1 VINLKPRI
9 VKTIIIAAIA
19 SIAVVA
25 VHSLEFLQRNEW
37 IAYDQFVAAMRRD
50 TPAPEEVVVI
60 LVDDASLQFMD
71 PLVGRWPWPRS
82 VFGDVID
89 YIAMGDPQSIIFD
102 VLFVERQLES
112 SASSLNNDQRL
123 VDATATAGN
132 VIHAMQFIRDNA
144 DEFNRQALNPVLPS
158 QLVERHKITDPSSGA
173 TNKPFSI
180 KLPAYNN
187 FLVPIEG
194 LSQNAAA
201 LGVVAVE
208 SDPDGILRR
217 TPLLFR
223 YQNALFPSLSL
234 APLTGQGQSAIEYGD
249 DYITVAGTKVPLD
262 NKGRYLVN
270 FYPTMNTFSMSG
282 VLSSITALNNGNVEN
297 IMIHPDEFRGKHV
310 FIGSSAVG
318 LHDLKTT
325 SLGSKQ
331 PGVYL
336 QASVLANLLHH
347 EVLSPPRTMT
357 TWLSILLASLITALG
372 VLFLKQNLLKVSWP
386 VAVAAFLGI
395 WCYWQF
401 ANNQVVAVVQPLM
414 AVVLSGTLAFTYLLF
429 TEGREKN
436 KIRKMFSQYVSP
448 AALSAMID
456 NYGEYK
462 NADTG
467 SKEIVTMLFSDIR
480 GFTSLSE
487 SLPAEKVVEMLNFY
501 FSNMTTAVLEHHGT
515 IDKFIGD
522 AIMATW
528 GAPIKSDTHANDAVR
543 AGLAMIEKLH
553 IVNQWLEQHDLQP
566 IDIGIG
572 IHTGEVI
579 LGSIGSEQKAD
590 YTVIGDN
597 VNLASRLEGATKTY
611 GCRLILSE
619 KTYERLSDLPCVPI
633 DMIRVKGKQQP
644 VKIFTPLSLFS
655 KDQPDVEVAKTIE
668 QAFDAYLK
676 QDWEDAIARFSAFPN
691 RRLGEL
697 YVNRCRQFKAKP
709 PPADWDGVYTME
721 NK

>member
-1 VINLKPRI
+1 MINLKPRI
-9 VKTIIIAAIA
+9 VKTLIIAAIA
-19 SIAVVA
+19 SIVVVA
-25 VHSLEFLQRNEW
+25 VHSLDFFQRNEW
-37 IAYDQFVAAMRRD
+37 IAYDQFVAAKRRD
-50 TPAPEEVVVI
+50 TPPPEEVVVI

-102 VLFVERQLES
+102 VLFVERQLDS
-112 SASSLNNDQRL
+112 SASSHTNDQRL
-123 VDATATAGN
+123 IDATATAGK
-132 VIHAMQFIRDNA
+132 VIHAMQFIRDSA
-144 DEFNRQALNPVLPS
+144 DEFNSQSLNPDLPS
-158 QLVERHKITDPSSGA
+158 QLVERNKITGPNFDA
-173 TNKPFSI
+173 NTVSI

-187 FLVPIEG
+187 FLIPIDG
-194 LSQNAAA
+194 LSQNAAS
-201 LGVVAVE
+201 LGVVSVE

-223 YQNALFPSLSL
+223 YQNALFPALSL
-234 APLTGQGQSAIEYGD
+234 APLLDRRQPAIEYGD
-249 DYITVAGTKVPLD
+249 GYLSVADTNVPLD

-282 VLSSITALNNGNVEN
+282 VLSSIAALNNGNVEN
-297 IMIHPDEFRGKHV
+297 ILIHPDEFRGKHV

-325 SLGSKQ
+325 PLGGKQ

-336 QASVLANLLHH
+336 QASVLANLIHH
-347 EVLSPPRTMT
+347 EVLLPPRITM

-372 VLFLKQNLLKVSWP
+372 VLYLRPNLLKVSWP
-386 VAVAAFLGI
+386 VAVIAILGI

-414 AVVLSGTLAFTYLLF
+414 AVVLSGTLAFIYLLF

-462 NADTG
+462 NVDTG
-467 SKEIVTMLFSDIR
+467 SKETVTMLFSDIR
-480 GFTSLSE
+480 GFTALSE
-487 SLPAEKVVEMLNFY
+487 TLPAEKVVEMLNFY
-501 FSNMTTAVLEHHGT
+501 FSNMTTAVLENHGT

-611 GCRLILSE
+611 GCRMILSE
-619 KTYERLSDLPCVPI
+619 KTYERLSDLHCVPI

-644 VKIFTPLSLFS
+644 VKIFTPLSLLS
-655 KDQPDVEVAKTIE
+655 EDQPDIEVAKTMG
-668 QAFDAYLK
+668 QAFDAYLS
-676 QDWEDAIARFSAFPN
+676 QNWEDAIARFSAFPN
-691 RRLGEL
+691 RRLGKL
-697 YVNRCRQFKAKP
+697 YVNRCRQFQDKP